1 MSQGTQQEIM
11 FNQQNVFESGKKLV
25 NHQKRLWIIFF
36 NDFSVILIIMF
47 YNKWWL
53 FTKCSSTFQFSLNLI
68 FLQFY
73 YHLFACFFPLTFPI
87 LWWLKNFAC
96 EFTTIMILCHQF
108 IFNSNSSYSEA
119 PHFSHTH
126 HLWSYRDVPP
136 FGLVFCKK
144 SLDMGLFF
152 QISPGFA

>member
-73 YHLFACFFPLTFPI
+73 YHLFACVFPLTFPI

-108 IFNSNSSYSEA
+108 IFNGITQA
-119 PHFSHTH
+119 IVKHPILATHITCDHTEM
-126 HLWSYRDVPP
+126 
-136 FGLVFCKK
+136 FCL
-144 SLDMGLFF
+144 LDWFF
-152 QISPGFA
+152 ARNP